1 MFPWLPLAA
10 LIATPLLAQ
19 DDLETAS
26 VAAPFQDAQLQQ
38 LEVQAEQ
45 AQAEAIAEFQRFIE
59 QHPDAEQTTT
69 ARFRLAGLLME
80 QAETSGAYGPAI
92 EQLQRVLKDVELGES
107 GSFEQ
112 HVEAWYMLGWCAR
125 LQEPTRAHQA
135 WLRVTEIAPGTELAA
150 SALLHLGSQAMD
162 QADWEQAASYF
173 EAIGETQADPA
184 TAAQAAF
191 LAGWTY
197 YKTDAWSSA
206 FDAFSTVL
214 TQDSPSAPRDEALEY
229 MVLVLVERC
238 EAEGTRMAVQL
249 DTALARVPPAL
260 QQAFLDRTIVVLE
273 GMARFDQAEA
283 VRRRGATDAPMR
295 KRVRTKRKDRG

>member
-19 DDLETAS
+19 DEP
-26 VAAPFQDAQLQQ
+26 AAAGVHAP
-38 LEVQAEQ
+38 VQAEQ
-45 AQAEAIAEFQRFIE
+45 AQADAIAEFQRFIE
-59 QHPDAEQTTT
+59 EHPGAEHTTA

-80 QAETSGAYGPAI
+80 QAEASGAYGPAI
-92 EQLQRVLKDVELGES
+92 EQLHRVLEDVEQGNG
-107 GSFEQ
+107 GSFDQ

-125 LQEPTRAHQA
+125 LKDPARAHRA
-135 WLRVTEIAPGTELAA
+135 WLQVTELAPSTQLAA
-150 SALLHLGSQAMD
+150 SALLHLGSHAME

-184 TAAQAAF
+184 TAAQAAY

-197 YKTDAWSSA
+197 YKTEAWSSA
-206 FDAFSTVL
+206 FDAFATVL

-238 EAEGTRMAVQL
+238 EAEGTRVAGQL
-249 DTALARVPPAL
+249 DKALAHVPPEL
-260 QQAFLDRTIVVLE
+260 QQAFQDRTIAVLE

-283 VRRRGATDAPMR
+283 VRKRGATDAPKR
-295 KRVRTKRKDRG
+295 KRQRTKRKDRG